1 MSDYVHQTTDQNI
14 YSSFVHKVQKKMET
28 TNVHQQKNEIFYERS
43 YNEILHNKEKE

>member
-1 MSDYVHQTTDQNI
+1 
-14 YSSFVHKVQKKMET
+14 MET